1 VPIEEPVQREPL
13 LRWIWRSYLRASLI
27 PLLLV
32 EVGLVAVYLLSTSF
46 SRDEN
51 VAALQ
56 QLADAEL
63 RLLVDRE
70 THLIRKQLNAIE
82 ANTALLAESSLRV
95 LSKPILAGEFSKEEL
110 SHYRFSDSGIYY
122 LDKNIGGTA
131 LFYSG
136 IQPIGEVEQDKA
148 LRTARLDGLM
158 TSIQR
163 HSPLVEQLYFTSFD
177 SLGRIYPFFDVV
189 AQFPAKLDVSSLNFY
204 YEADAKHNPERK
216 NIWTD
221 LYLDPA
227 GLGWMISNL
236 APVYQ
241 GDFLEGVVGQDI
253 TVAKI
258 AKEVLDLKVP
268 WQGYALLLGRDGKVI
283 SMPDRGKELWFTGVM
298 ANKEQLNLYQQR
310 NLPESLRLVQQ
321 QAVGFET
328 LMLHDEVHLMSWATV
343 PGVDWK
349 LLLLTEQ
356 KNIYASADLL
366 RDELLA
372 VVWWMVSV
380 LVLFYLFFFVL
391 LYQRAE
397 RMSRFIAS
405 PLRRIHKLIQQI
417 GRGNYQHSVPE
428 LPVQELSET
437 AELLVLMGARLH
449 DNEKKLQENQKKLQR
464 SAWEAERASR
474 NKSNFLA
481 ATSHEIRTPMNG
493 VMGMG
498 ELLLA
503 TPLDDEQRDYV
514 LSIQKSADHLLKVI
528 NDILDHSKIEAG
540 ELRLESLDFEL
551 SQLLSGVQMKMGVLA
566 AQKGLRLRQS
576 ISVELPKFLRGDA
589 GRLTQLLLNL
599 IGNAVKFS
607 EQGEVLL
614 RVTVISWRAE
624 SVRVRFEVQDR
635 GPGLDAG
642 QMKTIFDPYVR
653 VEPSSV
659 CTQGSGLGL
668 SICRDLVS
676 LMEGQIGVESQLSK
690 GSCFWFELPFLLT
703 DGHTLAFHETGE
715 MSAHRFEAVSVDAR
729 VLLVEDDEVNRK
741 VATKMLK
748 TLGCQVS
755 WAGDGEAAVEQFQQ
769 ATFDLIFMDMQ
780 LPKLDGCEA
789 TQQIRHLEGAVLQR
803 VPIIALTANAMKE
816 DQERCFQAG
825 MDGHVSK
832 PFLFAKV
839 RDTLLHF
846 LPKSRLK
853 P

>member
-1 VPIEEPVQREPL
+1 MPIDEPVRKEPL

-32 EVGLVAVYLLSTSF
+32 EVGLVVVYLLSASF

-56 QLADAEL
+56 QLADEEL
-63 RLLVDRE
+63 QLLAVRE
-70 THLIRKQLNAIE
+70 SKSIRNQLQPIE
-82 ANTALLAESSLRV
+82 ANSALLAEATLTA
-95 LSKPILAGEFSKEEL
+95 LSNPLLENEFSQEL
-110 SHYRFSDSGIYY
+110 KKHYRYADNGIYY
-122 LDKNIGGTA
+122 LDKNLGGAT
-131 LFYSG
+131 LYYSG
-136 IQPIGEVEQDKA
+136 FHPIGEVERDKA
-148 LRTARLDGLM
+148 LRSARLDGLLS
-158 TSIQR
+158 SIQR
-163 HSPLVEQLYFTSFD
+163 HSPLVEQVYFTTFD
-177 SLGRIYPFFDVV
+177 SMARIYPFFDVLS
-189 AQFPAKLDVSSLNFY
+189 QFPPKLEVPSLNFY

-216 NIWTD
+216 IVWTD

-227 GLGWMISNL
+227 GLGWMVSNL
-236 APVYQ
+236 APVYR

-253 TVAKI
+253 TVVKI
-258 AKEVLDLKVP
+258 AKEVLDLEVP
-268 WQGYALLLGRDGKVI
+268 WRGYALLLDRQGGVI
-283 SMPDRGKELWFTGVM
+283 SMPERGKELWFVD
-298 ANKEQLNLYQQR
+298 EQNRAQGELNLYRQR
-310 NLPESLRLVQQ
+310 NLPESLSAVKK
-321 QAVGFET
+321 QAAGFEMLT
-328 LMLHDEVHLMSWATV
+328 LHNDVHLMSWATV

-356 KNIYASADLL
+356 KNIYASADHL
-366 RDELLA
+366 RDELMA
-372 VVWWMVSV
+372 VVWWM
-380 LVLFYLFFFVL
+380 LLALFLFYLFFFAL

-397 RMSRFIAS
+397 RMSRFIAT
-405 PLRRIHKLIQQI
+405 PLRKIHLLIQQI
-417 GRGNYQHSVPE
+417 GRGNYQQSVPD

-449 DNEKKLQENQKKLQR
+449 DNEVMLKDNQQKLRQAK
-464 SAWEAERASR
+464 WEAERASR

-481 ATSHEIRTPMNG
+481 ASSHEIRTPMNG

-503 TPLDDEQRDYV
+503 TPLDHEQRDYV
-514 LSIQKSADHLLKVI
+514 SSIQKSADHLLKVI

-607 EQGEVLL
+607 QQGEVLL
-614 RVTVISWRAE
+614 RVTVVAWQAQ
-624 SVRVRFEVQDR
+624 SVLVRFEVQDR
-635 GPGLDAG
+635 GPGLDAT
-642 QMKTIFDPYVR
+642 QVETIFEPYVQA
-653 VEPSSV
+653 EQASV

-676 LMEGQIGVESQLSK
+676 LMKGDIGVESQLSK

-703 DGHTLAFHETGE
+703 DGHTLDFHETGE
-715 MSAHRFEAVSVDAR
+715 MSAHSFEAVSVDAR

-741 VATKMLK
+741 VASKMLK
-748 TLGCQVS
+748 TLGCQVV
-755 WAGDGEAAVEQFQQ
+755 WAGDGEAAVAQFQQ
-769 ATFDLIFMDMQ
+769 AEFDLVFMDMQ

-789 TQQIRHLEGAVLQR
+789 TQQIRAAEGVNHH

-816 DQERCFQAG
+816 DQDRCFQAG

-832 PFLFAKV
+832 PFLYGKV